1 MTSLS
6 ITTVEKFIETFPIP
20 TLTRIV
26 GQPTYEQVK
35 ELNEELNA
43 NAASIVTT
51 RGGGAHGYLAITV
64 SPTIYA
70 TLTSTAF
77 VAPTMPP
84 PVDPAGMTGP
94 QIANA
99 NRIFNEQK
107 TEFHSYINLQ
117 NALKKQLIAAVDPLF
132 LRTIRQPYVGFAN
145 CTIRDM
151 LRHLYETHAD
161 ISADDLDENDRK
173 MREPWD
179 PNGPFEGLIK
189 QIKDSVD
196 LADHAGV
203 PYSQEQIVNTAY
215 TLVDRAG
222 VLDFDC
228 RKWRDLPAEDRTW
241 PEFQRFF
248 KKAHKDWEKHSK
260 RPGTQGR
267 YGQACVAP
275 AVHPHYE
282 DTTITALANFA
293 SSTATDRAALS
304 KLTDT
309 VQELTAELKAARAK
323 IDLLQAKLHKYEE
336 NRERNRE
343 NREPTILH
351 YCFTHGFCCAHSSS
365 KCPDKSDG
373 HQNGATAKNT
383 MGGSTA
389 KLDEF
394 LKAMAQRHVSRR
406 YRK

>member
-6 ITTVEKFIETFPIP
+6 ITTVEKYIETFPIP

-107 TEFHSYINLQ
+107 AEFHSYINLQ

-145 CTIRDM
+145 STFRDM
-151 LRHLYETHAD
+151 LQHLYKTHAD

-173 MREPWD
+173 MREP
-179 PNGPFEGLIK
+179 
-189 QIKDSVD
+189 
-196 LADHAGV
+196 
-203 PYSQEQIVNTAY
+203 
-215 TLVDRAG
+215 
-222 VLDFDC
+222 
-228 RKWRDLPAEDRTW
+228 
-241 PEFQRFF
+241 
-248 KKAHKDWEKHSK
+248 
-260 RPGTQGR
+260 
-267 YGQACVAP
+267 
-275 AVHPHYE
+275 
-282 DTTITALANFA
+282 
-293 SSTATDRAALS
+293 
-304 KLTDT
+304 
-309 VQELTAELKAARAK
+309 
-323 IDLLQAKLHKYEE
+323 
-336 NRERNRE
+336 
-343 NREPTILH
+343 
-351 YCFTHGFCCAHSSS
+351 
-365 KCPDKSDG
+365 
-373 HQNGATAKNT
+373 
-383 MGGSTA
+383 
-389 KLDEF
+389 
-394 LKAMAQRHVSRR
+394 
-406 YRK
+406 